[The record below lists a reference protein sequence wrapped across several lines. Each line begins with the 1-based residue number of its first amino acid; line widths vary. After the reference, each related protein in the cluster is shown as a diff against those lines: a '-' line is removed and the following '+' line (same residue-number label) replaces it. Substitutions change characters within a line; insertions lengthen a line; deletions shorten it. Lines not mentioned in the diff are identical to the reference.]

1 MNKFPVTDSII
12 GLSTENVADLTYS
25 AAIDYQGRRY
35 LAKSNHSEQEA
46 RFFAINKFLKE
57 YPELTDSVNKKQ
69 QEVKSK
75 LIDVG
80 GAAAF
85 QLANDEKYDAPLGSL
100 RNEQLVENIKMKYYN
115 DKLYSKW
122 SL

>member
-35 LAKSNHSEQEA
+35 LSKSNRSEQEA
-46 RFFAINKFLKE
+46 RFFAINEFLKE

>member
-1 MNKFPVTDSII
+1 MNKFPITDSII

-25 AAIDYQGRRY
+25 SAIYHNGGRY
-35 LAKSNHSEQEA
+35 LAESNYSEQEA
-46 RFFAINKFLKE
+46 RFFAINEFLKE

-85 QLANDEKYDAPLGSL
+85 QLANDEKYDAPLGSFKNKKL
-100 RNEQLVENIKMKYYN
+100 AESIKMKYYN
-115 DKLYSKW
+115 DKL
-122 SL
+122 

>member
-12 GLSTENVADLTYS
+12 GLSAENVADLTYS

-35 LAKSNHSEQEA
+35 IAESKYSEQEA
-46 RFFAINKFLKE
+46 RFFAINEFLKE
-57 YPELTDSVNKKQ
+57 YPELTDLVNGKL
-69 QEVKSK
+69 QEVKHK

-85 QLANDEKYDAPLGSL
+85 HLANDEKYDAPLGSF
-100 RNEQLVENIKMKYYN
+100 RNEQLAENIKMKYYN
-115 DKLYSKW
+115 DKL
-122 SL
+122 

>member
-12 GLSTENVADLTYS
+12 GLSTERAADLTYL
-25 AAIDYQGRRY
+25 AAIDYKGRRY
-35 LAKSNHSEQEA
+35 LSKSNRSEQDA
-46 RFFAINKFLKE
+46 RFFSLNEFLKE
-57 YPELTDSVNKKQ
+57 YPELTDLVNKKQ

-85 QLANDEKYDAPLGSL
+85 QLANDEKYDAPLGSFK
-100 RNEQLVENIKMKYYN
+100 NEQLAENIKMKYYN
-115 DKLYSKW
+115 DRL
-122 SL
+122 

>member
-12 GLSTENVADLTYS
+12 GISAERAADLTYS

-35 LAKSNHSEQEA
+35 LSKSNRSEQDA
-46 RFFAINKFLKE
+46 RFFAINEFLKE
-57 YPELTDSVNKKQ
+57 RPELTDLVNKKQ
-69 QEVKSK
+69 QEVKNK

-85 QLANDEKYDAPLGSL
+85 QLANDEKYDAPLGSFK
-100 RNEQLVENIKMKYYN
+100 NEQLAENIKMKYYN
-115 DKLYSKW
+115 DRL
-122 SL
+122 

>member
-12 GLSTENVADLTYS
+12 GFSAERVADLTYS
-25 AAIDYQGRRY
+25 ATIDHKGRRY
-35 LAKSNHSEQEA
+35 LAHSKKSEQDA
-46 RFFAINKFLKE
+46 RFFAINEFLKE
-57 YPELTDSVNKKQ
+57 YPELTDLVNKKQ

-85 QLANDEKYDAPLGSL
+85 QLANDEKYDAPLGSFK
-100 RNEQLVENIKMKYYN
+100 NEQLAESIKMKYYN
-115 DKLYSKW
+115 DRL
-122 SL
+122 

>member
-25 AAIDYQGRRY
+25 ASIYHHGGRY
-35 LAKSNHSEQEA
+35 LAESNHSEQEA
-46 RFFAINKFLKE
+46 RFFAINEFLKE

-85 QLANDEKYDAPLGSL
+85 QLANDEKYDAPLGSFK
-100 RNEQLVENIKMKYYN
+100 NKQLVENIKMKYYN
-115 DKLYSKW
+115 DKL
-122 SL
+122 